1 MASPN
6 AAEPQPSLTGTS
18 ASEWEVH
25 PPSLLQH
32 VTRQCEERLP
42 AAQRTPLL
50 LVRLSLLLQ
59 DAVEAACMC
68 TRAHIDAPH
77 LSKHLLSSE
86 TYQAFQAALKDESGA
101 DKPSGVHAQAYA
113 AAVLS
118 VVGEVRAVHCTT
130 TEQTG
135 LCTQT
140 SPLQSIPQPSCD
152 TSLRAS
158 QQSSCT
164 RTLSPNLRQD

>member
-1 MASPN
+1 MAMAGPQYPPLPSP
-6 AAEPQPSLTGTS
+6 TGTS

-25 PPSLLQH
+25 PPSLLQQ

-68 TRAHIDAPH
+68 ARAHIDAPQ
-77 LSKHLLSSE
+77 LGKHLLSSE

-130 TEQTG
+130 TE
-135 LCTQT
+135 
-140 SPLQSIPQPSCD
+140 PPSFD
-152 TSLRAS
+152 RTDVRARAH
-158 QQSSCT
+158 T
-164 RTLSPNLRQD
+164 RC